1 MAKKKSLKSCPVFS
15 THNMSNINYVNIN
28 SLTNL
33 TAFIKTEDVPSNAL
47 DFNDEFEAVKNK
59 NMLENVQNS
68 LHNEINVELN
78 EKDYLQNLIFPS
90 NEEIIDNLPTNKD
103 ENASVVLF
111 DNIDDLYNLF
121 LNKSD
126 TNDMEI
132 GNILPKEKRI
142 CQESDSYC
150 FITKLLLA

>member
-1 MAKKKSLKSCPVFS
+1 
-15 THNMSNINYVNIN
+15 MSIN
-28 SLTNL
+28 
-33 TAFIKTEDVPSNAL
+33 D
-47 DFNDEFEAVKNK
+47 
-59 NMLENVQNS
+59 
-68 LHNEINVELN
+68 NEINVELN

-111 DNIDDLYNLF
+111 DNIDHLYNLF

-132 GNILPKEKRI
+132 GNILPEEKGI
-142 CQESDSYC
+142 CEESDSYC
-150 FITKLLLA
+150 IITKLLLALAIIFIIVLVIAFSVLLCQDRWLQRIRGGNQKFIRRL